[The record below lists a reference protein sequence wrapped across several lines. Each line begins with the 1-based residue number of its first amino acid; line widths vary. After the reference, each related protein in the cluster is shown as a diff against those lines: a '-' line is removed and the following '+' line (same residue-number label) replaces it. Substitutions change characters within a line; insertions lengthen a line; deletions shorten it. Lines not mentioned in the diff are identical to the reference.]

1 MRRDDF
7 VFNRMCFAGIGI
19 YGGVDD
25 IFKGGVSMKYFW
37 ILVLFTGCGSIQR
50 ACSGFTGELMYRCSK
65 SGVEYVQSDSGVA
78 AHVDK
83 DGKPVVCK

>member
-1 MRRDDF
+1 MRGDDF

-19 YGGVDD
+19 HGGMDDVFAGVD
-25 IFKGGVSMKYFW
+25 MKYFW

-50 ACSGFTGELMYRCSK
+50 ACVGFTGEFMYKCSK
-65 SGVEYVQSDSGVA
+65 SGVEYVQSDSGTA
-78 AHVDK
+78 LHVDK